1 MEVPGNWVDKSSRGC
16 SGRTLLGLV
25 LLFFVAGCGES
36 PVENAPVDPSKWKK
50 PGTAKESI
58 LERRSAPDFNA
69 DSAYLFIDR
78 QVAFGPRVPNSP
90 GHEACGDWIIGEM
103 ERHGAA
109 VTVQRGRVKAFDGTV
124 LDIRNLIGAWHP
136 ERKNR
141 VMLYAHWDTRP
152 FADKDTVRQREPTD
166 GANDG
171 GSGVGVLLEV
181 ARHLNDSTL
190 PTDLGVDVIFF
201 DAEDYGSP
209 EWATTQQRD
218 FRDWCLGSQ
227 FWANQPHEIGYAAR
241 YGILLDMVGAEGAVF
256 NREGTSMAFAPSIVK
271 KIWSAAER
279 LGHGDFFQTA
289 ITPETIDDNLFV
301 SQLAGIP
308 SANIVHYQVQVLPM
322 GYGPFHHTHQ
332 DNMAIIDTATL
343 RAVGETVM
351 DVVWN
356 D

>member
-1 MEVPGNWVDKSSRGC
+1 MAVLGKYSNSGVALLAAGLLLLTSCGGNAP
-16 SGRTLLGLV
+16 T
-25 LLFFVAGCGES
+25 
-36 PVENAPVDPSKWKK
+36 ENAPIDASKWEK
-50 PGTAKESI
+50 PGGNASDEV
-58 LERRSAPDFNA
+58 ERVTPPAFNA
-69 DSAYLFIDR
+69 DSAYTFIDQ
-78 QVAFGPRVPNSP
+78 QVAFGPRVPNSAS
-90 GHEACGDWIIGEM
+90 HAACGDWIASEL
-103 ERHGAA
+103 ERHGAQ
-109 VTVQRGRVKAFDGTV
+109 VTVQRGKVRAFDGTI
-124 LDIRNLIGAWHP
+124 LDIRNFIGAFHP
-136 ERKNR
+136 ERQNR

-152 FADKDTVRQREPTD
+152 FADKDTVRQREPID

-171 GSGVGVLLEV
+171 GSGVGVLLEI
-181 ARHLNDSTL
+181 ARHLGDASL
-190 PTDLGVDVIFF
+190 PADLGVDIIFF

-209 EWATTQQRD
+209 EWAATPNRD

-227 FWANQPHEIGYAAR
+227 FWANQPHEIGYSAR
-241 YGILLDMVGAEGAVF
+241 YGILLDMVGAKDAVF
-256 NREGTSMAFAPSIVK
+256 NKEGTSMAFAPGIVK
-271 KIWSAAER
+271 KIWSAADR
-279 LGHGDFFQTA
+279 IGHGDFFRTDV
-289 ITPETIDDNLFV
+289 TPETIDDNLFV